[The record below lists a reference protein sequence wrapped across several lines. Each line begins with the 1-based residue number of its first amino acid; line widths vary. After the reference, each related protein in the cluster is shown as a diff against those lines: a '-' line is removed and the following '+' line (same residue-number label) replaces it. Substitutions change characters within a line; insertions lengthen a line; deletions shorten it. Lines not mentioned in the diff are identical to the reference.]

1 MKQDKSNKIHF
12 LSDQP
17 LKADEISQ
25 TKFGHEGIAESVRNI
40 ILNCPTRFTIGLFGK
55 WGTGKTTII
64 NILKDKLQNEKI
76 AIVEFDVWKHEGD
89 ALRRTFLKEIV
100 KQLKENKQISEDFE
114 LTDTLDKPIS
124 REFRSEF
131 SFDASKLRYPIGI
144 GLAALVASLAILY
157 LFWPQHLGI
166 YLSYVFGSSLAASI
180 LVLVLQHAITT
191 ENITSTTDR
200 FQDPHEFETEFKN
213 IITNITNDRKLLV
226 IIDNLDRTHHE
237 KAVKLLSTIK
247 TFLEHNRCIFLIAC
261 DDAAIKKHLE
271 SVYANSENNNGSR
284 HSYTDEFLRKFF
296 STFVRIPLFIGRDLQ
311 SYTEELLKE
320 TGATKL
326 DDPDVAHIITT
337 AFRDNPRQIK
347 QSINVLLSHYLLAQ
361 EREGGANPLIIPKG
375 VITDNIAF
383 LAKLLVISQ
392 KYPDEY
398 KEIEEKKL
406 NSDEINKLGKDDS
419 GIREF
424 LDSTKLI
431 PKKQIQ
437 NTRPFIY
444 LKQSEQELRIP
455 EADELERALLDGKQ
469 DFVKRIF
476 DHVSKSQNDLEEY
489 NKFVVDLIDA
499 NTTRPN
505 SLFNIVSSSLNALN
519 ISKLE
524 FDYQY
529 YNKVADILS
538 TKLVDQLHLFDSSL
552 VFDQVINKC
561 DKRSISGIISQY
573 AKILN
578 KQATS
583 DDAYTDEWAY
593 ELFQKIIAHRELFMD
608 VKGNL
613 SNALSEHYSNT
624 KVLSLFRDREAQED
638 FISEESISK
647 FISTISG
654 DDLNNN
660 CFNDKIELLLDF
672 EYVIGQNAIKELI
685 INQFNPILSNENK
698 QPFSE
703 KKENLLDNINEMFGK
718 YRKLITEI
726 DDESVLTTFGDSITQ
741 GIDAI
746 NDWSQKKIFICMCI
760 RLKKL
765 LTDPYTTE
773 IDNRITDFWN
783 NTDSDGIGYVLE
795 KLNEADRQGVIE
807 GYWTIFRDRSAQQL
821 DIFNIIWPFLNEET
835 KQDLFQHVIDSPN
848 FQWGLNKLKESN
860 YKPDF
865 EKKEVVNILQSKV
878 GSVSISDKIEF
889 YSAINAMGCG
899 KDSDL
904 QNEHIT
910 QLKVLLKDPN
920 ESSKKLGYDVLKE
933 SMYLPKSK
941 RRAVT
946 REIIDWLKSLDSIN
960 YSYQH
965 SLKSVLLSW
974 DILPSPPQEHY
985 IDMIFEQ
992 LIKGSSDINDIKLG
1006 MEILQRINPAYTAY
1020 SKYFDDILERLRN
1033 EPNTEMKR
1041 EIKEGLLELKPIA
1054 PDKREESF
1062 WNEFGSVANIS
1073 KLKK

>member
-1 MKQDKSNKIHF
+1 MQSETNDIHF

-17 LKADEISQ
+17 IETNEIGQ
-25 TKFGHEGIAESVRNI
+25 TKFGHEGIAETIKNI
-40 ILNCPTRFTIGLFGK
+40 IISCPTRFTIGLFGK

-64 NILKDKLQNEKI
+64 NRLKNKLQNEKI
-76 AIVEFDVWKHEGD
+76 AVVEFDVWKHEGD

-100 KQLKENKQISEDFE
+100 KQLKEDEQISEDFK
-114 LTDTLDKPIS
+114 LTDTLDKTIS
-124 REFRSEF
+124 REFQSKF
-131 SFDASKLRYPIGI
+131 SFDVSKLKYPIGGMCLAAFVA
-144 GLAALVASLAILY
+144 GLAIY
-157 LFWPQHLGI
+157 GIWPQHLGI
-166 YLSYVFGSSLAASI
+166 YISYIFGGSLTASI
-180 LVLVLQHAITT
+180 LVLVLQQAITA
-191 ENITSTTDR
+191 EKITSTTDR
-200 FQDPHEFETEFKN
+200 FQDPYEFETEFKN
-213 IITNITNDRKLLV
+213 IITKIPNDRKLLV

-237 KAVKLLSTIK
+237 KAVELLSTIK

-271 SVYANSENNNGSR
+271 SVYANSENNNESP

-296 STFVRIPLFIGRDLQ
+296 STFIRIPAFIGRDLQ

-320 TGATKL
+320 TRVTKL
-326 DDPDVAHIITT
+326 NDPDVAHIITV

-361 EREGGANPLIIPKG
+361 EREEEANPLIVPEGI
-375 VITDNIAF
+375 ITNNVAF

-392 KYPDEY
+392 KYPNEY
-398 KEIEEKKL
+398 KEIEGKKL
-406 NSDEINKLGKDDS
+406 NSDEINNLGKDCLEF
-419 GIREF
+419 REF

-469 DFVKRIF
+469 DSVKRIF

-489 NKFVVDLIDA
+489 NKLIVDLIDA

-505 SLFNIVSSSLNALN
+505 ALFNIVSSSLNALN

-524 FDYQY
+524 FDYRY
-529 YNKVADILS
+529 YNKVADLLS
-538 TKLVDQLHLFDSSL
+538 TKLADQLHLFDSSL

-561 DKRSISGIISQY
+561 DKRSISGIIFQY

-578 KQATS
+578 MQATS
-583 DDAYTDEWAY
+583 DDAYIDEWAY
-593 ELFQKIIAHRELFMD
+593 ELFQKIIAHRELFMA
-608 VKGNL
+608 VKDNL

-638 FISEESISK
+638 FISDEIILK

-654 DDLNNN
+654 DDLNDN

-672 EYVIGQNAIKELI
+672 EYVIGPNAIKELI

-703 KKENLLDNINEMFGK
+703 KKENLLDNVNKIFDT
-718 YRKLITEI
+718 YRKLITGI
-726 DDESVLTTFGDSITQ
+726 DDASVLTTFGNSIIQ

-746 NDWSQKKIFICMCI
+746 GDWNQKKIFICICI

-765 LTDPYTTE
+765 LTDPPATE
-773 IDNRITDFWN
+773 INDRITDFWN
-783 NTDSDGIGYVLE
+783 NTDSDGVRYVLE
-795 KLNEADRQGVIE
+795 NLNKDDRQEVID
-807 GYWTIFRDRSAQQL
+807 GYWTIFRDVSAQQL
-821 DIFNIIWPFLNEET
+821 DIFNIVWQFSNEEK
-835 KQDLFQHVIDSPN
+835 KQDLFQHVINSPN
-848 FQWGLNKLKESN
+848 FQWGLTKLKELN
-860 YKPDF
+860 HEPDF
-865 EKKEVVNILQSKV
+865 DKKAAVNILQSKV
-878 GSVSISDKIEF
+878 GSVSMSDKIEF
-889 YSAINAMGCG
+889 YSAINAMECG

-904 QNEHIT
+904 QNEHIN

-920 ESSKKLGYDVLKE
+920 ESSKKLGCDVLKE

-946 REIIDWLKSLDSIN
+946 REIIDWLKSLDPIN
-960 YSYQH
+960 CSHQH
-965 SLKSVLLSW
+965 SLKSVLLNW
-974 DILPSPPQEHY
+974 DTIPAPPQKDY
-985 IDMIFEQ
+985 IDIIFEQ
-992 LIKGSSDINDIKLG
+992 LIRRSSDINNIKFG
-1006 MEILQRINPAYTAY
+1006 MNILQQIKPTYTTY
-1020 SKYFDDILERLRN
+1020 SEYFDDALERLR
-1033 EPNTEMKR
+1033 TEQSVDIKR
-1041 EIKEGLLELKPIA
+1041 EIKEGLLRMEPKT
-1054 PDKREESF
+1054 PDKSEESF
-1062 WNEFGSVANIS
+1062 WNHIMEVEI
-1073 KLKK
+1073 

>member
-1 MKQDKSNKIHF
+1 MQSETNDIYF

-17 LKADEISQ
+17 IETDEISQ
-25 TKFGHEGIAESVRNI
+25 TKFGHEGIAETIKNI
-40 ILNCPTRFTIGLFGK
+40 IISCPTRFTIGLFGK

-64 NILKDKLQNEKI
+64 NRLKNKLQNKKI
-76 AIVEFDVWKHEGD
+76 AVVEFDVWKHEGD

-100 KQLKENKQISEDFE
+100 KQLKEDEQISEDFK
-114 LTDTLDKPIS
+114 LTDTLDKTIS
-124 REFRSEF
+124 REFQSKF
-131 SFDASKLRYPIGI
+131 SFDVSKLKYPIGGM
-144 GLAALVASLAILY
+144 GLAAFVAGLAIY
-157 LFWPQHLGI
+157 GIWPQHLGI
-166 YLSYVFGSSLAASI
+166 YISYIFGGSLTASI
-180 LVLVLQHAITT
+180 LVLVLQQAITA
-191 ENITSTTDR
+191 EKITSTTDR

-213 IITNITNDRKLLV
+213 IITKIPNDRKLLV

-237 KAVKLLSTIK
+237 KAVELLSTIK

-271 SVYANSENNNGSR
+271 SVYANSENNNESP

-296 STFVRIPLFIGRDLQ
+296 STFIRIPAFIGRDLQ

-320 TGATKL
+320 TRVTKL
-326 DDPDVAHIITT
+326 NDPDVAHIITV

-361 EREGGANPLIIPKG
+361 EREEGANPLIVPEGI
-375 VITDNIAF
+375 ITNNVAF

-392 KYPDEY
+392 KYPNEY
-398 KEIEEKKL
+398 KEIEGKKL
-406 NSDEINKLGKDDS
+406 NSDEINNLCKDCLEF
-419 GIREF
+419 REF

-469 DFVKRIF
+469 DSVKRIF

-489 NKFVVDLIDA
+489 NKLIVDLIDA

-505 SLFNIVSSSLNALN
+505 ALFNIVSSSLNALN

-524 FDYQY
+524 FDYRY
-529 YNKVADILS
+529 YNKVADLLS
-538 TKLVDQLHLFDSSL
+538 TKLADQLHLFDSSL

-561 DKRSISGIISQY
+561 DKRSISGIIFQY

-578 KQATS
+578 VQATS

-613 SNALSEHYSNT
+613 SNALSEHYFNT

-638 FISEESISK
+638 FISEEIICK

-654 DDLNNN
+654 EDLTNKS
-660 CFNDKIELLLDF
+660 FNDKIELLLDF
-672 EYVIGQNAIKELI
+672 ESVIGQNAIKELI
-685 INQFNPILSNENK
+685 INQFNPILSNENN

-703 KKENLLDNINEMFGK
+703 EKENLLDNINKFFGK
-718 YRKLITEI
+718 YHKLITEI
-726 DDESVLTTFGDSITQ
+726 DDESVLTTFGNSIIQ

-746 NDWSQKKIFICMCI
+746 GDWNEKKIFICICI

-765 LTDPYTTE
+765 LTDPDATE
-773 IDNRITDFWN
+773 INDRITNFWN
-783 NTDSDGIGYVLE
+783 HTNSDSIRYVLE
-795 KLNEADRQGVIE
+795 KLNGDGQQEVIDE
-807 GYWTIFRDRSAQQL
+807 YWDIFRDVSVQQL
-821 DIFNIIWPFLNEET
+821 DIFNIVWPFLNEEK
-835 KQDLFQHVIDSPN
+835 KQDLFQRVIDSPN

-865 EKKEVVNILQSKV
+865 DKKAAVNVLQSKV
-878 GSVSISDKIEF
+878 ESVSMSDKHKF
-889 YSAINAMGCG
+889 YSAINAMECG
-899 KDSDL
+899 KDSDM
-904 QNEHIT
+904 QDRHTN
-910 QLKVLLKDPN
+910 QLKILLKDPN
-920 ESSKKLGYDVLKE
+920 ESSQKVGYDALNE
-933 SMYLPKSK
+933 SMYLSESK
-941 RRAVT
+941 KREVA
-946 REIIDWLKSLDSIN
+946 REIIEWLRLSDSIN
-960 YSYQH
+960 HNYQH
-965 SLKSVLLSW
+965 SLKSVLLNW
-974 DILPSPPQEHY
+974 DTLQSTPQEHY
-985 IDMIFEQ
+985 IDIIFER
-992 LIKGSSDINDIKLG
+992 LINNTSDINNIKLG
-1006 MEILQRINPAYTAY
+1006 MELLQQINPTYTAY

-1033 EPNTEMKR
+1033 EPNTEIKR
-1041 EIKEGLLELKPIA
+1041 EIKEGLLKIKPIA
-1054 PDKREESF
+1054 PDKSKKSF
-1062 WNEFGSVANIS
+1062 WDHIMEVET
-1073 KLKK
+1073 

>member
-1 MKQDKSNKIHF
+1 VANKMQSETNDIYF

-17 LKADEISQ
+17 IETDEISQ
-25 TKFGHEGIAESVRNI
+25 TKFGHEGIAETIKNI
-40 ILNCPTRFTIGLFGK
+40 IISCPTRFTIGLFGK

-64 NILKDKLQNEKI
+64 NRLKNKLQNEKI
-76 AIVEFDVWKHEGD
+76 AVVEFDVWKHEGD

-100 KQLKENKQISEDFE
+100 KQLKEDEQISEDFK
-114 LTDTLDKPIS
+114 LTDTLDKTIS
-124 REFRSEF
+124 REFQSKF
-131 SFDASKLRYPIGI
+131 SFDVSKLKYPIGGM
-144 GLAALVASLAILY
+144 GLAAFVAGLAIY
-157 LFWPQHLGI
+157 GIWPQHLGI
-166 YLSYVFGSSLAASI
+166 YISYIFGGSLTASI
-180 LVLVLQHAITT
+180 LVLVLQQAITA
-191 ENITSTTDR
+191 EKITSTTDR

-213 IITNITNDRKLLV
+213 IITKIPNDRKLLV

-237 KAVKLLSTIK
+237 KAVELLSTIK

-271 SVYANSENNNGSR
+271 SVYANSENNNESP

-296 STFVRIPLFIGRDLQ
+296 STFIRIPVFIGRDLQ

-320 TGATKL
+320 TRVTKL
-326 DDPDVAHIITT
+326 NDPDVAHIITV

-361 EREGGANPLIIPKG
+361 EREEGANPLIVPEGI
-375 VITDNIAF
+375 ITNNVAF

-392 KYPDEY
+392 KYPNEY
-398 KEIEEKKL
+398 KEIEGKKL
-406 NSDEINKLGKDDS
+406 NSDEINNLCKDCLEF
-419 GIREF
+419 REF

-469 DFVKRIF
+469 DSVKRIF

-489 NKFVVDLIDA
+489 NKLIVDLIDA

-505 SLFNIVSSSLNALN
+505 ALFNIVSSSLNALN

-524 FDYQY
+524 FDYRY
-529 YNKVADILS
+529 YNKVADLLS
-538 TKLVDQLHLFDSSL
+538 TKLADQLHLFDSSL

-561 DKRSISGIISQY
+561 DKRSISGIIFQY

-578 KQATS
+578 MQATS
-583 DDAYTDEWAY
+583 DDAYIDEWAY
-593 ELFQKIIAHRELFMD
+593 ELFQKIIAHRELFMA
-608 VKGNL
+608 VKDNL

-638 FISEESISK
+638 FISDEIILK

-672 EYVIGQNAIKELI
+672 EYVIGPNAIKELI

-703 KKENLLDNINEMFGK
+703 KKENLLDNINEIFGK

-741 GIDAI
+741 GIDVI
-746 NDWSQKKIFICMCI
+746 NDWSQKKIFICICI
-760 RLKKL
+760 RLKNL
-765 LTDPYTTE
+765 MADPHTTE

-783 NTDSDGIGYVLE
+783 NTDSDGVRYALE
-795 KLNEADRQGVIE
+795 KLNGDERQEVID
-807 GYWTIFRDRSAQQL
+807 GYWNIFRDTSVQL
-821 DIFNIIWPFLNEET
+821 QDRFDTIWQFSNEEK
-835 KQDLFQHVIDSPN
+835 KQDLFQHVINSPN
-848 FQWGLNKLKESN
+848 FQWGLNKLKELN
-860 YKPDF
+860 HEPDF
-865 EKKEVVNILQSKV
+865 DKKAAVNVLQSKV
-878 GSVSISDKIEF
+878 ESVGISNKSEF
-889 YSAINAMGCG
+889 YSAINIMECG
-899 KDSDL
+899 KDPAL
-904 QNEHIT
+904 QDKHVNQI
-910 QLKVLLKDPN
+910 KVLLKDPN
-920 ESSKKLGYDVLKE
+920 ESSQKVGYDALNE
-933 SMYLPKSK
+933 SIYLPESK
-941 RRAVT
+941 RRDVA
-946 REIIDWLKSLDSIN
+946 REIIDWLKLLDSIN

-965 SLKSVLLSW
+965 ALKSVLLNW
-974 DILPSPPQEHY
+974 NTLPSVPQEHY
-985 IDMIFEQ
+985 IDIIFER
-992 LIKGSSDINDIKLG
+992 LIKGSSDINNIELG
-1006 MEILQRINPAYTAY
+1006 MEILQQIKPTYTTY
-1020 SKYFDDILERLRN
+1020 SEYFDDMLERLRN
-1033 EPNTEMKR
+1033 EPNIEIKR

-1054 PDKREESF
+1054 PDESEESF
-1062 WNEFGSVANIS
+1062 WNHIMEVEI
-1073 KLKK
+1073 

>member
-1 MKQDKSNKIHF
+1 MQSEINDIHF

-17 LKADEISQ
+17 IETDEISQ
-25 TKFGHEGIAESVRNI
+25 TKFGHEGIAETIKNI
-40 ILNCPTRFTIGLFGK
+40 IISCPTRFTIGLFGK

-64 NILKDKLQNEKI
+64 NRLKNKLQNEKI
-76 AIVEFDVWKHEGD
+76 AVVEFDVWKHEGD

-100 KQLKENKQISEDFE
+100 KQLKENKQISENFE
-114 LTDTLDKPIS
+114 LTDKLDKTIS
-124 REFRSEF
+124 REFQSEF
-131 SFDASKLRYPIGI
+131 SFDVSKLKYPIGM
-144 GLAALVASLAILY
+144 GLAALGAGLVLY
-157 LFWPQHLGI
+157 WFWPQHLGT
-166 YLSYVFGSSLAASI
+166 YLSHIFGGSLIAGI
-180 LVLVLQHAITT
+180 LVLVLQQAITA
-191 ENITSTTDR
+191 EKITSATDR

-213 IITNITNDRKLLV
+213 IITKISNRKLLV

-237 KAVKLLSTIK
+237 KAVELLSTIK
-247 TFLEHNRCIFLIAC
+247 TFLEHDECIFLIAC

-271 SVYANSENNNGSR
+271 SVYANSEDNNESP

-296 STFVRIPLFIGRDLQ
+296 STFVRIPAFIGRDLQ

-320 TGATKL
+320 TGVAKL
-326 DDPDVAHIITT
+326 DDSDVAHIITT

-361 EREGGANPLIIPKG
+361 EREEGTNPLITPKG
-375 VITDNIAF
+375 VVTDNIAF
-383 LAKLLVISQ
+383 LAKLLIISQ
-392 KYPDEY
+392 KYPNEY
-398 KEIEEKKL
+398 KKIEGNEL
-406 NSDEINKLGKDDS
+406 NSDEINKLGNEDNS
-419 GIREF
+419 EIHGF

-431 PKKQIQ
+431 PKKRIQ

-455 EADELERALLDGKQ
+455 EAGELERALLDTKQ
-469 DFVKRIF
+469 DSVKRIF
-476 DHVSKSQNDLEEY
+476 DDISKSQNDLEEY
-489 NKFVVDLIDA
+489 SKLIVDLIDA

-505 SLFNIVSSSLNALN
+505 ALFNIVSSSLNALN
-519 ISKLE
+519 TSKLE
-524 FDYQY
+524 FDYRY
-529 YNKVADILS
+529 YNKIADLLS

-561 DKRSISGIISQY
+561 DTRSISGIISQY

-578 KQATS
+578 MQATS

-608 VKGNL
+608 AKGNL

-638 FISEESISK
+638 FISDEIISK
-647 FISTISG
+647 FVSTISG

-672 EYVIGQNAIKELI
+672 EYVIGQNAINELI

-698 QPFSE
+698 QQFSE
-703 KKENLLDNINEMFGK
+703 KKENLLDNINKIFGK

-746 NDWSQKKIFICMCI
+746 NNWSQKKIFICVCI

-765 LTDPYTTE
+765 LTDPHTTE

-783 NTDSDGIGYVLE
+783 NTDSDGVRYVLE
-795 KLNEADRQGVIE
+795 KLNEDERQEVID
-807 GYWTIFRDRSAQQL
+807 GYWNVFQNTSVQRQDRFDTIWQFS
-821 DIFNIIWPFLNEET
+821 NEEK
-835 KQDLFQHVIDSPN
+835 KQDLFQHVINSPN
-848 FQWGLNKLKESN
+848 FQWGLNKLKELN
-860 YKPDF
+860 HEPDF
-865 EKKEVVNILQSKV
+865 DKKAAVNILQSKV
-878 GSVSISDKIEF
+878 GSVSISGKIEF
-889 YSAINAMGCG
+889 YSAINAMECG

-904 QNEHIT
+904 QNEHIN

-920 ESSKKLGYDVLKE
+920 ESSEKLGCDVLKE

-960 YSYQH
+960 CSYQH
-965 SLKSVLLSW
+965 SLKSVLLNW
-974 DILPSPPQEHY
+974 DTLPAPPQKDY
-985 IDMIFEQ
+985 IDIIFEQ
-992 LIKGSSDINDIKLG
+992 LIRRSSDINNIKFG
-1006 MEILQRINPAYTAY
+1006 MDILQQIKPTYTTY
-1020 SKYFDDILERLRN
+1020 SEYFDDALERLRN
-1033 EPNTEMKR
+1033 EQSADIKR
-1041 EIKEGLLELKPIA
+1041 EIKEGLLRMEPKT
-1054 PDKREESF
+1054 PDKNEESF
-1062 WNEFGSVANIS
+1062 WNHIMEVEI
-1073 KLKK
+1073 

>member
-1 MKQDKSNKIHF
+1 VANKMQSETNDIYF

-17 LKADEISQ
+17 IETDEISQ
-25 TKFGHEGIAESVRNI
+25 TKFGHEGIAETIKNI
-40 ILNCPTRFTIGLFGK
+40 IISCPTRFTIGLFGK

-64 NILKDKLQNEKI
+64 NRLKNKLQNEKI
-76 AIVEFDVWKHEGD
+76 AVVEFDVWKHEGD

-100 KQLKENKQISEDFE
+100 KQLKEDEQISEDFK
-114 LTDTLDKPIS
+114 LTDTLDKTIS
-124 REFRSEF
+124 REFQSKF
-131 SFDASKLRYPIGI
+131 SFDVSKLKYPIGGM
-144 GLAALVASLAILY
+144 GLAAFVAGLAIY
-157 LFWPQHLGI
+157 GIWPQHLGI
-166 YLSYVFGSSLAASI
+166 YISYIFGGSLTASI
-180 LVLVLQHAITT
+180 LVLVLQQAITA
-191 ENITSTTDR
+191 EKITSTTDR

-213 IITNITNDRKLLV
+213 IITKIPNDRKLLV

-237 KAVKLLSTIK
+237 KAVELLSTIK

-271 SVYANSENNNGSR
+271 SVYANSENNNESP

-296 STFVRIPLFIGRDLQ
+296 STFIRIPVFIGRDLQ

-320 TGATKL
+320 TRVTKL
-326 DDPDVAHIITT
+326 NDPDVAHIITV

-361 EREGGANPLIIPKG
+361 EREEGANPLIVPEGI
-375 VITDNIAF
+375 ITNNVAF

-392 KYPDEY
+392 KYPNEY
-398 KEIEEKKL
+398 KEIEGKKL
-406 NSDEINKLGKDDS
+406 NSDEINNLCKDCLEF
-419 GIREF
+419 REF

-469 DFVKRIF
+469 DSVKRIF

-489 NKFVVDLIDA
+489 NKLIVDLIDA

-505 SLFNIVSSSLNALN
+505 ALFNIVSSSLNALN

-524 FDYQY
+524 FDYRY
-529 YNKVADILS
+529 YNKVADLLS
-538 TKLVDQLHLFDSSL
+538 TKLADQLHLFDSSL

-561 DKRSISGIISQY
+561 DKRSISGIIFQY

-578 KQATS
+578 MQATS
-583 DDAYTDEWAY
+583 DDAYIDEWAY
-593 ELFQKIIAHRELFMD
+593 ELFQKIIAHRELFMA
-608 VKGNL
+608 VKDNL

-638 FISEESISK
+638 FISDEIILK

-672 EYVIGQNAIKELI
+672 EYVIGPNAIKELI
-685 INQFNPILSNENK
+685 INQFSPILSNENK

-703 KKENLLDNINEMFGK
+703 KKENLLDNINEIFGK

-741 GIDAI
+741 GIDVI
-746 NDWSQKKIFICMCI
+746 NDWSQKKIFICICI
-760 RLKKL
+760 RLKNL
-765 LTDPYTTE
+765 MADPHTTE

-783 NTDSDGIGYVLE
+783 NTDSDGVRYALE
-795 KLNEADRQGVIE
+795 KLNGDERQEVID
-807 GYWTIFRDRSAQQL
+807 GYWNIFRDTSVQL
-821 DIFNIIWPFLNEET
+821 QDRFDTIWQFSNEEK
-835 KQDLFQHVIDSPN
+835 KQDLFQHVINSPN
-848 FQWGLNKLKESN
+848 FQWGLNKLKELN
-860 YKPDF
+860 HEPDF
-865 EKKEVVNILQSKV
+865 DKKAAVNVLQSKV
-878 GSVSISDKIEF
+878 ESVGISNKSEF
-889 YSAINAMGCG
+889 YSAINIMECG
-899 KDSDL
+899 KDPAL
-904 QNEHIT
+904 QDKHVNQI
-910 QLKVLLKDPN
+910 KVLLKDPN
-920 ESSKKLGYDVLKE
+920 ESSQKVGYDALNE
-933 SMYLPKSK
+933 SIYLPESK
-941 RRAVT
+941 RRDVA
-946 REIIDWLKSLDSIN
+946 REIIDWLKLLDSIN

-965 SLKSVLLSW
+965 ALKSVLLNW
-974 DILPSPPQEHY
+974 NTLPSVPQEHY
-985 IDMIFEQ
+985 IDIIFER
-992 LIKGSSDINDIKLG
+992 LIKGSSDINNIELG
-1006 MEILQRINPAYTAY
+1006 MEILQQIKPTYTTY
-1020 SKYFDDILERLRN
+1020 SEYFDDMLERLRN
-1033 EPNTEMKR
+1033 EPNIEIKR

-1054 PDKREESF
+1054 PDESEESF
-1062 WNEFGSVANIS
+1062 WNHIMEVEI
-1073 KLKK
+1073 